1 MKKKKTPS
9 QRIVW
14 YVARTNDK
22 ANRGVSAYSKVP
34 YKVSR
39 YALIIIYTLISK
51 YLSFQWVRL
60 D

>member
-1 MKKKKTPS
+1 M
-9 QRIVW
+9 VW

-22 ANRGVSAYSKVP
+22 ANRGVSAYSKVSH
-34 YKVSR
+34 KVSR